1 MIISHRKKF
10 AFFANQKTGS
20 KAVGLVL
27 RLSGIFDENDIMI
40 AQPFPATRTARI
52 NLPEY
57 NLNEHKTHLV
67 NHFRPKDAIEAGFIT
82 LEQLREYDCYAFL
95 REPEQRFLASR
106 ASMMMNRQGKIAM
119 PGYRAGGVAPPQHTF
134 FFVGDEQVV
143 TPLDFG
149 NYEQEIR
156 MLLEK
161 LGANKQMDVPEINKI
176 FGAHMVH
183 EIKYDPIQHMEDIL
197 LYRQMKDEILN
208 RETS

>member
-40 AQPFPATRTARI
+40 AQPFPATRTA
-52 NLPEY
+52 
-57 NLNEHKTHLV
+57 
-67 NHFRPKDAIEAGFIT
+67 AIELPAYNADVPDHITPTQAIEQGFIT
-82 LEQLREYDCYAFL
+82 LEQLREYDCFAFL
-95 REPEQRFLASR
+95 RDPYERFVACR
-106 ASMMMNRQGKIAM
+106 AALQIDRNGVLHDPNGRGL
-119 PGYRAGGVAPPQHTF
+119 RRVAPPQFEF

-156 MLLEK
+156 TMMSS
-161 LGANKQMDVPEINKI
+161 LGAYEQMDVPQIKEILDPRMHRK
-176 FGAHMVH
+176 VQ
-183 EIKYDPIQHMEDIL
+183 YDPSQHVRDNV
-197 LYRQMKDEILN
+197 LYKQMIAN
-208 RETS
+208 NSI